1 MPTLLYDKY
10 TILWSLLLCVGW
22 KCNFFLLP
30 DVLVT
35 IVVELLYP
43 LTTILFK
50 PWCIGSLKQTQI
62 SNIVFCNFEI
72 RERSSWIAKTETKG
86 VFFYK
91 LSIAVSLLQD
101 LGDKLLCPLSINIPT
116 VKAYILEFTSRDQ
129 LVLLTHLTQ
138 TCIDTVLQGILIYVN
153 NEHWPFN
160 WINEQLVAFLLLPK
174 TTFWF
179 IVCNK
184 WLYIPSLHLHFH
196 QNLYWISCL

>member
-1 MPTLLYDKY
+1 
-10 TILWSLLLCVGW
+10 
-22 KCNFFLLP
+22 
-30 DVLVT
+30 
-35 IVVELLYP
+35 
-43 LTTILFK
+43 
-50 PWCIGSLKQTQI
+50 
-62 SNIVFCNFEI
+62 
-72 RERSSWIAKTETKG
+72 

-160 WINEQLVAFLLLPK
+160 WIHEQLVAFLLLPK